1 MSSIAAPLK
10 FVGASASSGV
20 SDAQDALTD
29 ASADDATLTQLRE
42 QNAELRELVAQ
53 TEEYRQE
60 VERLE
65 GLLNLKESSG
75 AEGIGGRIIG
85 RNTDA
90 WNQTVTIDVGTS
102 SGVTTG
108 LTVMGPNGVIG
119 QVVSA
124 QANSSTVRLLSDP
137 RSGAAALIQS
147 SRAEG
152 VVRGSLDGLL
162 YLENIDSDVQVSV
175 GDVVLTSGLG
185 GSYTR
190 GLLIGTVVKIEG
202 AQNDASRR
210 IVVSPNDAATSLE
223 EVLVVTS
230 ASESSSDSSSSSS
243 SSQSQSKS
251 SSSTGGAK

>member
-1 MSSIAAPLK
+1 MAHH
-10 FVGASASSGV
+10 
-20 SDAQDALTD
+20 
-29 ASADDATLTQLRE
+29 R
-42 QNAELRELVAQ
+42 
-53 TEEYRQE
+53 
-60 VERLE
+60 
-65 GLLNLKESSG
+65 
-75 AEGIGGRIIG
+75 

-102 SGVTTG
+102 SGVSTG

-124 QANSSTVRLLSDP
+124 QASSSTVRLLSDL

-152 VVRGSLDGLL
+152 VVNRGSLDGLL

-230 ASESSSDSSSSSS
+230 ASESSSDSSSSS
-243 SSQSQSKS
+243 QSKS
-251 SSSTGGAK
+251 SSSTGGAQ